1 MSMKKSVKI
10 VLIIA
15 AVVCALPIGALAIV
29 YHQKNKEE
37 EALEIYGPLQPER
50 IERIGKHIYY
60 KEDMY
65 AFRNLDKEE
74 KNEIILLFNKIDD
87 NVDVDLYIIG
97 FSKNYITGNYRVNA
111 FQYMNGAIIPSLFY
125 VSDGDADNPV
135 MKLND
140 DEKEP
145 LNYLDTSDLYPVQD
159 VIPDIVALAEK
170 HADSLYY
177 EDYNNKEITGTFRL
191 EYDVL
196 NELLYYSFTINECSE
211 VRVDAKTGDI
221 LLKHFWDGVMED

>member
-15 AVVCALPIGALAIV
+15 AVVCALSIGALAIV

-74 KNEIILLFNKIDD
+74 KDKIILLFNKIDD
-87 NVDVDLYIIG
+87 NVDVD
-97 FSKNYITGNYRVNA
+97 
-111 FQYMNGAIIPSLFY
+111 
-125 VSDGDADNPV
+125 
-135 MKLND
+135 
-140 DEKEP
+140 
-145 LNYLDTSDLYPVQD
+145 
-159 VIPDIVALAEK
+159 
-170 HADSLYY
+170 
-177 EDYNNKEITGTFRL
+177 
-191 EYDVL
+191 
-196 NELLYYSFTINECSE
+196 
-211 VRVDAKTGDI
+211 
-221 LLKHFWDGVMED
+221 